1 MKIKTGD
8 TVRVRIGKDK
18 GKQGKVLQVFVTAE
32 RVVVEGLNTRK
43 RHLRASGG
51 KKTGQI
57 VEFPGPI
64 YVSNLQV
71 VGTGLSVGRVGYKF
85 IEKDGKRVKVR
96 VLRKGGRTEDLA

>member
-8 TVRVRIGKDK
+8 MVRVRTGREK

-43 RHLRASGG
+43 RHLRAAGG

-57 VEFPGPI
+57 VEFPGPMHA
-64 YVSNLQV
+64 SNLQV
-71 VGTGLSVGRVGYKF
+71 VGTGLAAGRVGYKF
-85 IEKDGKRVKVR
+85 IDKDGKQVKVR